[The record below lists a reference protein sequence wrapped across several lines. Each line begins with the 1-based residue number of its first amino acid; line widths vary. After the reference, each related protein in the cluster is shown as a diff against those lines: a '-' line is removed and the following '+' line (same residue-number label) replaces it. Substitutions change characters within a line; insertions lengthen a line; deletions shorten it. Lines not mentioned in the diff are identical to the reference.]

1 MNCKSFVTFSVPIT
15 LTPVIEAIIDN
26 LCASGLTKEQV
37 AWLIY
42 KMLIGKIDENAK
54 DPMQPEEVADA
65 VLNAK
70 QRSIDI
76 ARWTSEDVNWNT
88 WMTILNAILAGAPET
103 PESIIADVFKEFRAG
118 IIKDLQSALD
128 YLKRSGIRV
137 KHG

>member
-65 VLNAK
+65 ILNAK

-88 WMTILNAILAGAPET
+88 WMTILNAILAGAPEI

-128 YLKRSGIRV
+128 HLKRAGIRV

>member
-1 MNCKSFVTFSVPIT
+1 
-15 LTPVIEAIIDN
+15 
-26 LCASGLTKEQV
+26 
-37 AWLIY
+37 
-42 KMLIGKIDENAK
+42 MLIGKIDENAK

-65 VLNAK
+65 ILNAK

-88 WMTILNAILAGAPET
+88 WMTILNAILAGAPEI

>member
-1 MNCKSFVTFSVPIT
+1 MNCKSFVTFSIPIT
-15 LTPVIEAIIDN
+15 LTPVIEVFIDN

-54 DPMQPEEVADA
+54 ESMQPEEVADA
-65 VLNAK
+65 ILNAK

-88 WMTILNAILAGAPET
+88 WMTILNAILARAPET

-128 YLKRSGIRV
+128 HLKRSGIRV